1 MPNGGAG
8 ASRPTGYSDLAD
20 RQTRR
25 RPGPSPSRW
34 PRLIPSRIA
43 PEILLRDTGPSSA
56 AMRIW
61 RIAACK
67 GVRACALSAKGLW
80 PSGARHSLSGETHRT
95 LLRQKSGERGKKK
108 VQRRREVRVVIPG
121 AANGPGVGRR
131 SFCRLLPAYGQE
143 QAVYFVRLAP
153 PQDANHTVCALIN
166 HING

>member
-8 ASRPTGYSDLAD
+8 AGRPAGYSDLAD

-67 GVRACALSAKGLW
+67 GVRACALSAKELW

-121 AANGPGVGRR
+121 AANGPGVGCG
-131 SFCRLLPAYGQE
+131 SFCRLLPTYGQE